1 MHQKTDIAY
10 VMISPFIEDQSP
22 TSKMLFTQYGNY
34 NVVVEFQINSAQ
46 WLLPFLGVL
55 VSFIKKALC
64 RNIRKLP
71 IYLKSKIY

>member
-46 WLLPFLGVL
+46 WLLPYLECIGL
-55 VSFIKKALC
+55 LYKKSSMQ
-64 RNIRKLP
+64 K
-71 IYLKSKIY
+71 YKKITHIFKK